1 MNKAEQQPQSCQ
13 TDVSSSIS
21 VTANVPKQFAE
32 AVKELHKGYNVGR
45 IGEAREFEIR
55 QLGFVPS
62 ALVLPIRC

>member
-1 MNKAEQQPQSCQ
+1 MCGGKKKKRKRMIRQMLNWN
-13 TDVSSSIS
+13 TDV
-21 VTANVPKQFAE
+21 VLA
-32 AVKELHKGYNVGR
+32 YNVGR

>member
-1 MNKAEQQPQSCQ
+1 MRNKK
-13 TDVSSSIS
+13 S
-21 VTANVPKQFAE
+21 VLMTLNHNFGCFSGVVGIA
-32 AVKELHKGYNVGR
+32 GNVGR